1 MEWIRVKNNQ
11 RFTLAAEL
19 KAEKR
24 DAVPTDPEN
33 QDQSNSGE
41 PATQAQQVDGK
52 PVISGY
58 AVVFNSPSLK
68 MSTND
73 GTEFVE
79 MIDSAALDGLDL
91 SKLVLLNSHNWAQ
104 PLARSDNG
112 TLTTSVDDTGLK
124 FTAELDP
131 SVSYA
136 MDTYNNIKNGVI
148 GGCSFTFDLD
158 NGDDTWSQD
167 TASGQVTRTV
177 NHIKDL
183 YELTTTA
190 IPSYGQSSVQQVI
203 QIESR
208 SYEKFINQEKEPDNM
223 AKQTII
229 DPNTNEDDNKTGVPA
244 FEAYVRSHGETRDG
258 LNTSGASAVI
268 PKELVTPVFQLKQST
283 YNLAQY
289 ATVKQVSSGSGT
301 YPISTSRQSAVL
313 ATKEELADIADVNA
327 NMFTEVPFDVKTRA
341 GKIALSNEVVEDA
354 EVDIVS
360 EVKAQL
366 QQLVD
371 NTDNTQI
378 MGLLTGTDFAKAT
391 ATGIDD
397 LKKIFNV
404 TLDPA
409 LSKMWLVNQSGFNYL
424 DTLKDSEGRYL
435 LQPNPTAPS
444 GFTLLGAPVVM
455 ISDKLLA
462 NNADG
467 TFPMIAGDL
476 SQAVAVFRRN
486 QVTAQ
491 WDKFDQFSQ
500 GLSVIVR
507 NDYEVI
513 DKSAVIN
520 VALGTATSGK

>member
-1 MEWIRVKNNQ
+1 MKQDRRLTID
-11 RFTLAAEL
+11 AEL
-19 KAEKR
+19 RAQTPQSETPEDGPAENS
-24 DAVPTDPEN
+24 A
-33 QDQSNSGE
+33 DQQPKDSQTSK
-41 PATQAQQVDGK
+41 GK
-52 PVISGY
+52 TISGY
-58 AVVFNSPSLK
+58 AIVWNSPSKDL
-68 MSTND
+68 
-73 GTEFVE
+73 GGFTEIVTPK
-79 MIDSAALDGLDL
+79 ALDGVDL
-91 SKLVLLNSHNWAQ
+91 SNVLMLNNHDYTQ
-104 PLARSDNG
+104 VLASVKAG
-112 TLTTSVDDTGLK
+112 TLTLETDDKGLHFIAQLPNTSFANDVYEEVQSGNVDSCSFGFDSDDNTDGWTKDDDGNITRTINQVKSLFDVSVVAVPAYDDTN
-124 FTAELDP
+124 
-131 SVSYA
+131 VQV
-136 MDTYNNIKNGVI
+136 DT
-148 GGCSFTFDLD
+148 
-158 NGDDTWSQD
+158 
-167 TASGQVTRTV
+167 
-177 NHIKDL
+177 
-183 YELTTTA
+183 
-190 IPSYGQSSVQQVI
+190 
-203 QIESR
+203 R

-268 PKELVTPVFQLKQST
+268 PKELITPVFQLKQST

-378 MGLLTGTDFAKAT
+378 MGLLTGTSFAKAT
-391 ATGIDD
+391 ATSIDD

-520 VALGTATSGK
+520 VALGTTSGK

>member
-1 MEWIRVKNNQ
+1 MKQDRRLTIN
-11 RFTLAAEL
+11 AEL
-19 KAEKR
+19 RAQT
-24 DAVPTDPEN
+24 PQPETPEDGDSTTPQT
-33 QDQSNSGE
+33 QDS
-41 PATQAQQVDGK
+41 QANKGK
-52 PVISGY
+52 TISGY
-58 AVVFNSPSLK
+58 AIVWNSPSKDL
-68 MSTND
+68 
-73 GTEFVE
+73 GGFTEIVTPK
-79 MIDSAALDGLDL
+79 ALDGVDL
-91 SKLVLLNSHNWAQ
+91 SNVLMLNNHDYTQ
-104 PLARSDNG
+104 VLASVKAG
-112 TLTTSVDDTGLK
+112 TLTLETDDKGLHFTAQLPNTSFANDVYEEVQSGNVDSCSFGFDSDDDTDEWTKDDGGNITRTINQVKSL
-124 FTAELDP
+124 FDV
-131 SVSYA
+131 SVVAVPAY
-136 MDTYNNIKNGVI
+136 
-148 GGCSFTFDLD
+148 
-158 NGDDTWSQD
+158 DDTNVQVD
-167 TASGQVTRTV
+167 T
-177 NHIKDL
+177 
-183 YELTTTA
+183 
-190 IPSYGQSSVQQVI
+190 
-203 QIESR
+203 R

-229 DPNTNEDDNKTGVPA
+229 DPNSNENKTGIPA
-244 FEAYVRSHGETRDG
+244 FEQYVRTHGETRDG
-258 LNTSGASAVI
+258 LKTDGASAVI
-268 PKELVTPVFQLKQST
+268 PKELITPVFQLKQSN

-301 YPISTSRQSAVL
+301 YPIATSQQSAVL
-313 ATKEELADIADVNA
+313 ATKDELADIADVDA

-360 EVKAQL
+360 EVKTQL

-378 MGLLTGTDFAKAT
+378 MGLLTGSNFAKAT
-391 ATGIDD
+391 ATSIDD

-513 DKSAVIN
+513 DKTAVIN
-520 VALGTATSGK
+520 VALGTATAPAK

>member
-1 MEWIRVKNNQ
+1 MKQDRRLTID
-11 RFTLAAEL
+11 AEL
-19 KAEKR
+19 RAQTPQSETPEDGPAENS
-24 DAVPTDPEN
+24 ADP
-33 QDQSNSGE
+33 QPKDSQ
-41 PATQAQQVDGK
+41 TGK
-52 PVISGY
+52 GKTISGY
-58 AVVFNSPSLK
+58 AIVWNSPSKDL
-68 MSTND
+68 
-73 GTEFVE
+73 GGFTEVVTPK
-79 MIDSAALDGLDL
+79 ALDGVDL
-91 SKLVLLNSHNWAQ
+91 SNVLMLNNHDYTQ
-104 PLARSDNG
+104 VLASVKAG
-112 TLTTSVDDTGLK
+112 TLTLETDDKGLHFIAQLPNTSFANDVYEEVQSGNVDSCSFGFDSDDDTDEWTKDDGGNITRTINQVKSL
-124 FTAELDP
+124 FDV
-131 SVSYA
+131 SVVAVPAY
-136 MDTYNNIKNGVI
+136 
-148 GGCSFTFDLD
+148 
-158 NGDDTWSQD
+158 DDTNVQVD
-167 TASGQVTRTV
+167 T
-177 NHIKDL
+177 
-183 YELTTTA
+183 
-190 IPSYGQSSVQQVI
+190 
-203 QIESR
+203 R

-229 DPNTNEDDNKTGVPA
+229 DPNSNDNGNENKTGIPA
-244 FEAYVRSHGETRDG
+244 FEQYVRTHGETRDG
-258 LNTSGASAVI
+258 LKTDGASAVI
-268 PKELVTPVFQLKQST
+268 PKELITPVFQLKQSN

-301 YPISTSRQSAVL
+301 YPIATSQQSAVL
-313 ATKEELADIADVNA
+313 ATKDELADIADVDA

-360 EVKAQL
+360 EVKTQL

-378 MGLLTGTDFAKAT
+378 MGLLTGSNFTKAT
-391 ATGIDD
+391 ATSIDD

-513 DKSAVIN
+513 DKTAVIN
-520 VALGTATSGK
+520 VALGTATAGK

>member
-1 MEWIRVKNNQ
+1 MKQDRRLTIN
-11 RFTLAAEL
+11 AEL
-19 KAEKR
+19 RAQQPQAENPETP
-24 DAVPTDPEN
+24 PTDEQQPDN
-33 QDQSNSGE
+33 QQQPDKQDQ
-41 PATQAQQVDGK
+41 QGK
-52 PVISGY
+52 TISGY
-58 AVVFNSPSLK
+58 AIVWNSPSKDL
-68 MSTND
+68 
-73 GTEFVE
+73 GGFTEIVTPK
-79 MIDSAALDGLDL
+79 ALDGVDL
-91 SKLVLLNSHNWAQ
+91 SNVLMLNNHDYTQ
-104 PLARSDNG
+104 VLASAKAG
-112 TLTTSVDDTGLK
+112 TLTLETDDKGLHFIAQLPNTSFANDVYEEVQSGNVDSCSFGFDSDDNTDEWTKDDGGNITRTINQVKSLFDVSVVAVPAYDDTN
-124 FTAELDP
+124 
-131 SVSYA
+131 VQV
-136 MDTYNNIKNGVI
+136 DT
-148 GGCSFTFDLD
+148 
-158 NGDDTWSQD
+158 
-167 TASGQVTRTV
+167 
-177 NHIKDL
+177 
-183 YELTTTA
+183 
-190 IPSYGQSSVQQVI
+190 
-203 QIESR
+203 R

-229 DPNTNEDDNKTGVPA
+229 DPNDNSNENKTGIPA
-244 FEAYVRSHGETRDG
+244 FEQYVRTHGETRDG
-258 LNTSGASAVI
+258 LKTDGASAVI
-268 PKELVTPVFQLKQST
+268 PKELITPVFQLKQSK

-301 YPISTSRQSAVL
+301 YPIATSQQSAVL
-313 ATKEELADIADVNA
+313 ATKNELADIADVDA

-360 EVKAQL
+360 EVKTQL

-378 MGLLTGTDFAKAT
+378 MGLLTGSSFAKAT
-391 ATGIDD
+391 ATSIDD

-424 DTLKDSEGRYL
+424 DTLKDTEGRYL

-513 DKSAVIN
+513 DKTAVIN
-520 VALGTATSGK
+520 VALGTATAGK

>member
-1 MEWIRVKNNQ
+1 MKQDRRLTID
-11 RFTLAAEL
+11 AEL
-19 KAEKR
+19 RAQT
-24 DAVPTDPEN
+24 PQPE
-33 QDQSNSGE
+33 
-41 PATQAQQVDGK
+41 TLVDGPAENSADPQPK
-52 PVISGY
+52 DTQPTKGKTISGY
-58 AVVFNSPSLK
+58 AIVWNSPSKDL
-68 MSTND
+68 
-73 GTEFVE
+73 GGFTEIVTPK
-79 MIDSAALDGLDL
+79 ALDGVDL
-91 SKLVLLNSHNWAQ
+91 SNVLMLNNHDYTQ
-104 PLARSDNG
+104 VLASVKAG
-112 TLTTSVDDTGLK
+112 TLTLETDDKGLHFIAQLPNTSFANDVYEEVQSGNVDSCSFGFDSDDNADEWAKDDDGNITRTINQVKSLFDVSVVAVPAYDDTN
-124 FTAELDP
+124 
-131 SVSYA
+131 VQV
-136 MDTYNNIKNGVI
+136 DT
-148 GGCSFTFDLD
+148 
-158 NGDDTWSQD
+158 
-167 TASGQVTRTV
+167 
-177 NHIKDL
+177 
-183 YELTTTA
+183 
-190 IPSYGQSSVQQVI
+190 
-203 QIESR
+203 R

-229 DPNTNEDDNKTGVPA
+229 DPNTNDNGNENKTGIPA
-244 FEAYVRSHGETRDG
+244 FEQYVRTHGETRDG
-258 LNTSGASAVI
+258 LKTDGASAVI
-268 PKELVTPVFQLKQST
+268 PKELITPVFQLKQSK

-301 YPISTSRQSAVL
+301 YPIATSQQSAVL
-313 ATKEELADIADVNA
+313 ATKDELADIADVDA

-360 EVKAQL
+360 EVKTQL

-378 MGLLTGTDFAKAT
+378 MGLLTGSSFAKAT
-391 ATGIDD
+391 ATSIDD

-513 DKSAVIN
+513 DKTAVIN
-520 VALGTATSGK
+520 VALGTATAGK

>member
-1 MEWIRVKNNQ
+1 MKQDRRLTID
-11 RFTLAAEL
+11 AEL
-19 KAEKR
+19 RAQMPQSETPEDGPAENS
-24 DAVPTDPEN
+24 ADP
-33 QDQSNSGE
+33 QPKDS
-41 PATQAQQVDGK
+41 QANKGK
-52 PVISGY
+52 TISGY
-58 AVVFNSPSLK
+58 AIVWNSPSKDL
-68 MSTND
+68 
-73 GTEFVE
+73 GGFTEIVTPK
-79 MIDSAALDGLDL
+79 ALDGVDL
-91 SKLVLLNSHNWAQ
+91 SNVLMLNNHDYTQ
-104 PLARSDNG
+104 VLASVKAG
-112 TLTTSVDDTGLK
+112 TLTLETDDKGLHFTAQLPNTSFANDVYEEVQSGNIDSCSFGFDSDDDTDEWAKDDDGNITRTINQVKSL
-124 FTAELDP
+124 FDV
-131 SVSYA
+131 SVVAVPAY
-136 MDTYNNIKNGVI
+136 
-148 GGCSFTFDLD
+148 
-158 NGDDTWSQD
+158 DDTNVQVD
-167 TASGQVTRTV
+167 T
-177 NHIKDL
+177 
-183 YELTTTA
+183 
-190 IPSYGQSSVQQVI
+190 
-203 QIESR
+203 R

-229 DPNTNEDDNKTGVPA
+229 DPNGNENKTGIPA
-244 FEAYVRSHGETRDG
+244 FEQYVRTHGETRDG
-258 LNTSGASAVI
+258 LKTDGASAVI
-268 PKELVTPVFQLKQST
+268 PKELITPVFQLKQSN

-301 YPISTSRQSAVL
+301 YPIATSQQSAVL
-313 ATKEELADIADVNA
+313 ATKDELADIADVDA

-360 EVKAQL
+360 EVKTQL

-378 MGLLTGTDFAKAT
+378 MGLLTGSNFAKAT
-391 ATGIDD
+391 ATSIDD

-424 DTLKDSEGRYL
+424 DTLKDTEGRYL

-513 DKSAVIN
+513 DKTAVIN
-520 VALGTATSGK
+520 VALGTATAGK

>member
-1 MEWIRVKNNQ
+1 MKQDRRLTID
-11 RFTLAAEL
+11 AEL
-19 KAEKR
+19 RAQTPQPETPE
-24 DAVPTDPEN
+24 DESADNATDPQT
-33 QDQSNSGE
+33 QDGQS
-41 PATQAQQVDGK
+41 VKGK
-52 PVISGY
+52 TISGY
-58 AVVFNSPSLK
+58 AIVWNSPSKDL
-68 MSTND
+68 
-73 GTEFVE
+73 GGFTEVVTPQ
-79 MIDSAALDGLDL
+79 ALDGVDL
-91 SKLVLLNSHNWAQ
+91 SNVLMLNNHDYTQ
-104 PLARSDNG
+104 VLASAKAG
-112 TLTTSVDDTGLK
+112 TLTLETDDKGLHFTAQLPNTSFANDVYEEVQSGNVDSCSFGFDSDDDTDEWTKDDGGNITRTINQVKSL
-124 FTAELDP
+124 FDV
-131 SVSYA
+131 SVVAVPAY
-136 MDTYNNIKNGVI
+136 
-148 GGCSFTFDLD
+148 
-158 NGDDTWSQD
+158 DDTNVQVD
-167 TASGQVTRTV
+167 T
-177 NHIKDL
+177 
-183 YELTTTA
+183 
-190 IPSYGQSSVQQVI
+190 
-203 QIESR
+203 R

-229 DPNTNEDDNKTGVPA
+229 DPNSNDNGNESKTGIPA
-244 FEAYVRSHGETRDG
+244 FEQYVRTHGETRDG

-268 PKELVTPVFQLKQST
+268 PKELITPVFQLKQST

-520 VALGTATSGK
+520 VALGTATSSK

>member
-1 MEWIRVKNNQ
+1 MKQDRRLTID
-11 RFTLAAEL
+11 AEL
-19 KAEKR
+19 RAQMPQSETPEDGPAENS
-24 DAVPTDPEN
+24 ADP
-33 QDQSNSGE
+33 QSKVSQ
-41 PATQAQQVDGK
+41 TSKGK
-52 PVISGY
+52 TISGY
-58 AVVFNSPSLK
+58 AIVWNSPSKDL
-68 MSTND
+68 
-73 GTEFVE
+73 GGFTEIVTPK
-79 MIDSAALDGLDL
+79 ALDGVDL
-91 SKLVLLNSHNWAQ
+91 SNVLMLNNHDYTQ
-104 PLARSDNG
+104 VLASVKAG
-112 TLTTSVDDTGLK
+112 TLTLETDDKGLHFTAQLPNTSFANDVYEEVQSGNVDSCSFGFDSDDDTDEWTKDDGGNITRTINQVKSL
-124 FTAELDP
+124 FDV
-131 SVSYA
+131 SVVAVPAY
-136 MDTYNNIKNGVI
+136 
-148 GGCSFTFDLD
+148 
-158 NGDDTWSQD
+158 DDTNVQVD
-167 TASGQVTRTV
+167 T
-177 NHIKDL
+177 
-183 YELTTTA
+183 
-190 IPSYGQSSVQQVI
+190 
-203 QIESR
+203 R

-229 DPNTNEDDNKTGVPA
+229 DPNGNENKTGIPA
-244 FEAYVRSHGETRDG
+244 FEQYVRTHGETRDG
-258 LNTSGASAVI
+258 LKTDGASAVI
-268 PKELVTPVFQLKQST
+268 PKELITPVFQLKQSK

-301 YPISTSRQSAVL
+301 YPIATSQQSAVL
-313 ATKEELADIADVNA
+313 ATKDELADIADIDA

-360 EVKAQL
+360 EVKTQL

-378 MGLLTGTDFAKAT
+378 MGLLTGSNFAKAT
-391 ATGIDD
+391 ATSIDD

-513 DKSAVIN
+513 DKTAVIN
-520 VALGTATSGK
+520 VALGTATATAGK

>member
-1 MEWIRVKNNQ
+1 MKQDRRLTID
-11 RFTLAAEL
+11 AEL
-19 KAEKR
+19 RAQTPQSETPEDGPAENS
-24 DAVPTDPEN
+24 A
-33 QDQSNSGE
+33 DQQPKDSQTSK
-41 PATQAQQVDGK
+41 GK
-52 PVISGY
+52 TISGY
-58 AVVFNSPSLK
+58 AIVWNSPSKDL
-68 MSTND
+68 
-73 GTEFVE
+73 GGFTEIVTPK
-79 MIDSAALDGLDL
+79 ALDGVDL
-91 SKLVLLNSHNWAQ
+91 SNVLMLNNHDYTQ
-104 PLARSDNG
+104 VLASVKAG
-112 TLTTSVDDTGLK
+112 TLTLESDNKGLHFTAQLPNTSFANDVYEEVQSGNVDSCSFGFDSDDNTDEWTKDDDGNITRTINQVKSLFDVSVVAVPAYDDTN
-124 FTAELDP
+124 
-131 SVSYA
+131 VQV
-136 MDTYNNIKNGVI
+136 DT
-148 GGCSFTFDLD
+148 
-158 NGDDTWSQD
+158 
-167 TASGQVTRTV
+167 
-177 NHIKDL
+177 
-183 YELTTTA
+183 
-190 IPSYGQSSVQQVI
+190 
-203 QIESR
+203 R

-229 DPNTNEDDNKTGVPA
+229 DPNGNENKTGIPA
-244 FEAYVRSHGETRDG
+244 FEQYVRTHGETRDG
-258 LNTSGASAVI
+258 LKTNGASAVI
-268 PKELVTPVFQLKQST
+268 PKELVTPVFQLKQSN

-301 YPISTSRQSAVL
+301 YPIATSRQSAVL

-360 EVKAQL
+360 EVKNQL

-378 MGLLTGTDFAKAT
+378 MSLLTGTSFTKAT
-391 ATGIDD
+391 AANIDD

-424 DTLKDSEGRYL
+424 DTLKDSDGRYL

-462 NNADG
+462 NNIDG
-467 TFPMIAGDL
+467 TSPMIAGDL

-507 NDYEVI
+507 NDYKVI
-513 DKSAVIN
+513 DKTAAIN
-520 VALGTATSGK
+520 VALKTTPGK

>member
-1 MEWIRVKNNQ
+1 MKQDRRLTID
-11 RFTLAAEL
+11 AEL
-19 KAEKR
+19 RAQT
-24 DAVPTDPEN
+24 PQPETPEDGDSTTPQT
-33 QDQSNSGE
+33 QDS
-41 PATQAQQVDGK
+41 QANKGK
-52 PVISGY
+52 TISGY
-58 AVVFNSPSLK
+58 AIVWNSPSKDL
-68 MSTND
+68 
-73 GTEFVE
+73 GGFTEIVTPK
-79 MIDSAALDGLDL
+79 ALDGVDL
-91 SKLVLLNSHNWAQ
+91 SNVLMLNNHDYTQ
-104 PLARSDNG
+104 VLASVKAG
-112 TLTTSVDDTGLK
+112 TLTLETDDKGLHFIAQLPNTSFANDVYEEVQSGNVDSCSFGFDSDDDTDEWAKDDDGNITRTINQVKSL
-124 FTAELDP
+124 FDV
-131 SVSYA
+131 SVVAVPAY
-136 MDTYNNIKNGVI
+136 
-148 GGCSFTFDLD
+148 
-158 NGDDTWSQD
+158 DDTNVQVD
-167 TASGQVTRTV
+167 T
-177 NHIKDL
+177 
-183 YELTTTA
+183 
-190 IPSYGQSSVQQVI
+190 
-203 QIESR
+203 R

-268 PKELVTPVFQLKQST
+268 PKELITPVFQLKQST

-378 MGLLTGTDFAKAT
+378 MGLLTGTAFAKAT

-486 QVTAQ
+486 QVTSQ